1 VLEALEREGEVG
13 MTNVEEE
20 LTAQLAKAGR

>member
-1 VLEALEREGEVG
+1 VEREGEVG
-13 MTNVEEE
+13 MTNDEEE

>member
-1 VLEALEREGEVG
+1 LEREGEVG
-13 MTNVEEE
+13 MTNDEEE

>member
-1 VLEALEREGEVG
+1 VLEAVEREGEVG
-13 MTNVEEE
+13 MTNDEEE